1 MATRSDELRS
11 KLLALSDV
19 ERAEFA
25 AELLASLESPIVDDD
40 RSVVRSLWGAEI
52 ERRARRVLVGGGQ
65 SQDWKLVRQRLADTL
80 GE

>member
-25 AELLASLESPIVDDD
+25 AELLASLESPIDDD